1 MIIILDYGS
10 QYSQL
15 IARRIR
21 ECNVYSELVSHEIK
35 LEKIRELKPEGIILS
50 GGPSSVYEK
59 DAPRFVP
66 GLLELGIPVLGVCY
80 GMQLIVDTLG
90 GTVEGHR
97 EKREYGR
104 ADLHVDTTSDLFLGL
119 EDQFEA
125 WMSHGDSCVKLP
137 AGFHKIASTESLENA
152 AIENTQKRIY
162 GVQFHP
168 EVVHTVK
175 GMDIIKNFVFNICQ
189 AQATWTMASY
199 IETET
204 KRIRETVGT
213 GKVLLGLSGGVD
225 STTVAALLHK
235 AIGDQLICMFIDQG
249 FMRKGEATRVVDMIS
264 KYMHIKLVHV
274 DASARFFEKVK
285 GVSDPEEKRKRIG
298 NEFVRTFEEEAHKIG
313 DFQFLAQGTLYPD
326 VIESAV
332 VGGSQAKTAAK
343 IKTHHNV
350 GGLPKDMKFKLIEP
364 LRWLFK
370 DEVRKLGR
378 ELGLHEDLINRHP
391 FPGPGLAIRII
402 GEITP
407 ERVRVLQ
414 NADAIVM
421 HEIRAAG
428 LYNEI
433 WQVPVVLLPGVRTVG
448 VMGDQRTYGMTCAVR
463 CVTSEDAMTA
473 RVAHLPWEVLE
484 RMSSRIINE
493 VPEITRVCYDISS
506 KPPATIEW
514 E

>member
-1 MIIILDYGS
+1 VIVILDYGS

-15 IARRIR
+15 IARRVR
-21 ECNVYSELVSHEIK
+21 ECSVYSELVPHDIT
-35 LEKIRELKPEGIILS
+35 LEKLKNMQPEGLILS
-50 GGPSSVYEK
+50 GGPSSVYEL
-59 DAPRFVP
+59 DAPRFAD
-66 GLLELGIPVLGVCY
+66 GLLELGIPVLGICY
-80 GMQLIVDTLG
+80 GMQLLVSALG
-90 GTVEGHR
+90 GRVER
-97 EKREYGR
+97 LKEQREYGKAFLK
-104 ADLHVDTTSDLFLGL
+104 ADNTSELFVGL
-119 EDQFEA
+119 EDSFMA
-125 WMSHGDSCVKLP
+125 WMSHGDSCVELP
-137 AGFHKIASTESLENA
+137 AGFRKIASTDSLENA
-152 AIENTQKRIY
+152 AVEDARRRIY

-168 EVVHTVK
+168 EVAHTVK
-175 GMDIIKNFVFNICQ
+175 GLDILKNFIFGVCR
-189 AQATWTMASY
+189 ARPVWTMANY
-199 IETET
+199 IETEVQ
-204 KRIRETVGT
+204 RIRETVGS

-235 AIGDQLICMFIDQG
+235 AIGAQLICMFIDQG
-249 FMRKGEATRVVDMIS
+249 FMRKGEARRVVDLIS
-264 KYMHIKLVHV
+264 KYMHIQLVHV
-274 DASARFFEKVK
+274 DAADRFFARVA
-285 GVSDPEEKRKRIG
+285 GVSDPEEKRRRIG
-298 NEFVRTFEEEAHKIG
+298 NEFVRTFEEEARQIG

-332 VGGSQAKTAAK
+332 AGGTQARTAAK

-350 GGLPKDMKFKLIEP
+350 GGLPADIKFKLIEP

-378 ELGLHEDLINRHP
+378 ELGLHEDLINRQP

-402 GEITP
+402 GEVTP

-414 NADAIVM
+414 EADSIVM
-421 HEIRAAG
+421 SEIKAADW
-428 LYNEI
+428 YNKV

-473 RVAHLPWEVLE
+473 RVAHLPWELLE
-484 RMSSRIINE
+484 KISSRIINE